1 MAAAVKRIKIWLGLS
16 PPAFAEEESN
26 FLFFYALLLYAAH
39 HSVAAAQIS
48 KDDAFRC
55 LAIFNPYGSNKQNKN
70 RGEIQ

>member
-26 FLFFYALLLYAAH
+26 FFYALLLYAAH

-55 LAIFNPYGSNKQNKN
+55 LAIFNLYGSNKKNKN